1 MSSPPRRNWKSRL
14 RRLLAALAVLGLV
27 LAMWGYW
34 NATRDPIVRQASL
47 MVAGWPQDEAPLKV
61 LLVSDIHVAGPDMP
75 PARLRRIIG
84 ELNRLKPDLVLIA
97 GDLVSEKRVAT
108 HIYTASQVVAPLA
121 DFRARL
127 GTVATLG
134 NHDHWFD
141 PAALASEL
149 RRNGIRI
156 LENDAAEVGPLVIG
170 GVGDEFT
177 GHDDIAATY
186 AAMDRLPQELRP
198 KPRIVMT
205 HSPDIVPDL
214 PEPVAAVF
222 AGHTHCGQIWLPLIS
237 PISRM
242 SRYGNRFACGAI
254 ADRGQA
260 VFVAAGLGTSIL
272 PLRFGAPPDVWLVRL
287 HAPPA
292 GLSSQQ

>member
-1 MSSPPRRNWKSRL
+1 MSKLPRRNWKSRL
-14 RRLLAALAVLGLV
+14 RRLLTVLAVIGLV
-27 LAMWGYW
+27 LAMLGYW

-47 MVAGWPQDEAPLKV
+47 AVSGWPQGEAPLKV

-84 ELNRLKPDLVLIA
+84 ELNRLKSDVVLIA
-97 GDLVSEKRVAT
+97 GDLVSEKRTAT

-127 GTVATLG
+127 GTVAALG

-149 RRNGIRI
+149 RRHGIRV
-156 LENDAAEVGPLVIG
+156 LENEAAGIGPLVVG

-177 GHDDIAATY
+177 GHDDLAATY
-186 AAMDRLPQELRP
+186 AAMDQLPA

-214 PEPVAAVF
+214 PQPVAAVF
-222 AGHTHCGQIWLPLIS
+222 AGHTHRGQISLPLIG

-242 SRYGNRFACGAI
+242 SRYGHRFACGAI
-254 ADRGQA
+254 NDSGQA

-272 PLRFGAPPDVWLVRL
+272 PLRFGAPPDVWLVTL
-287 HAPPA
+287 HGPA
-292 GLSSQQ
+292 VGKGSRQ